1 AMLLLVGGVPAGHA
15 EVADRPTPSGGVL
28 SLLPPPQ
35 VSDHSIVIAG
45 RTLNYQAKA
54 GTLSLLSGKGAITA
68 EIFHVAYTLRPEPS
82 REPDPQRPITFV

>member
-1 AMLLLVGGVPAGHA
+1 MRAKLLEITLAMLLLVGGLPAGHA
-15 EVADRPTPSGGVL
+15 QVAERPSPSGGVL

-54 GTLSLLSGKGAITA
+54 GTLSLLSGKGDVLSLIH
-68 EIFHVAYTLRPEPS
+68 I
-82 REPDPQRPITFV
+82 